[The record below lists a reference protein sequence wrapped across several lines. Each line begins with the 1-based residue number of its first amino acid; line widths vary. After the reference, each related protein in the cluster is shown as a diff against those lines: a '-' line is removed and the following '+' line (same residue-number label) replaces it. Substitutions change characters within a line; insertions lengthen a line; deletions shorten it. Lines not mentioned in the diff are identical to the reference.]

1 MKKFKKRKATKYL
14 TRQSSNF
21 HCYVTKVNKKKKNDR
36 KDCFLKTY

>member
-21 HCYVTKVNKKKKNDR
+21 HCYVTKVNKKKKMIE
-36 KDCFLKTY
+36 KTVS